1 MTTTPQSPPTR
12 RSGAGESV
20 AANVA
25 TERRGSSVDLTAVTK
40 RYGSFTAVD
49 AVDLSIAPGE
59 FVTLLGPSGSGKTTI
74 LRMLAGFDVPTSG
87 SIAIGGRE
95 VSRMAPAERNI
106 GMVFQQYA
114 LFPHLTV
121 RENILYGLR
130 MHRWG
135 RSEREART
143 VEMLELVG
151 LSHLGARRPSELS
164 GGQQQ
169 RVALARALAIRPQLL
184 LMDEPLGAL
193 DRALRVDMSEEIK
206 RLHRETGTTFL
217 YVTHDQ
223 EEALLL
229 SDRVAIMREGKIRA
243 LGTPEELFE
252 RPPTTFVAE
261 FFSNSNVLDAA
272 ELSTV
277 ADRTEIV
284 YDGRSVSVPAVVDA
298 SAVAF
303 QPHRARVTADAAV
316 GPDDLLITGTVSEI
330 LFMGMLHQI
339 VMIDSTGKRLIV
351 RTAGEDAQRL
361 QTGAPVSIA
370 VRRDDLI
377 LLRAEE

>member
-1 MTTTPQSPPTR
+1 MTTIQPEATQTPGT
-12 RSGAGESV
+12 A
-20 AANVA
+20 
-25 TERRGSSVDLTAVTK
+25 RRGSSVDLTAVTK
-40 RYGSFTAVD
+40 RFGTFTAVD
-49 AVDLSIAPGE
+49 AIDLSIAPGE

-74 LRMLAGFDVPTSG
+74 LRMLAGFEVPTSG
-87 SIAIGGRE
+87 SIEIAGRE
-95 VSRMAPAERNI
+95 VSRMAPAARNI

-130 MHRWG
+130 MHRWT
-135 RSEREART
+135 REEREART
-143 VEMLELVG
+143 TEMLELVG
-151 LSHLGARRPSELS
+151 LVHLGQRRPSELS

-229 SDRVAIMREGKIRA
+229 SDRVAIMREGRIRA
-243 LGTPEELFE
+243 LSTPEDLFE
-252 RPPTTFVAE
+252 RPPTKFVAE

-272 ELSTV
+272 EIATSG
-277 ADRTEIV
+277 DRTEII
-284 YDGRSVSVPAVVDA
+284 YDGRSVARPGATDA
-298 SAVAF
+298 AAVAF
-303 QPHRARVTADAAV
+303 QPHRARVVDGTAD
-316 GPDDLLITGTVSEI
+316 GTNELLITGTVNEV

-339 VMIDSTGKRLIV
+339 VLTDSTGKRLVV
-351 RTAGEDAQRL
+351 RTAGQDARRIA
-361 QTGAPVSIA
+361 TGAPVTLA
-370 VRRDDLI
+370 VHSDDLI
-377 LLRAEE
+377 LLRAEA

>member
-1 MTTTPQSPPTR
+1 MTIIPTR
-12 RSGAGESV
+12 S
-20 AANVA
+20 AARQA
-25 TERRGSSVDLTAVTK
+25 RAEAAASTERRGSSVELTNVTK
-40 RYGSFTAVD
+40 RFGSFTAVD
-49 AVDLSIAPGE
+49 DVDLSIAPGE

-95 VSRMAPAERNI
+95 VSRMAPAARNI

-121 RENILYGLR
+121 RENVLYGLR

-135 RSEREART
+135 REEREART
-143 VEMLELVG
+143 TEMLELVG
-151 LSHLGARRPSELS
+151 LAHLGGRRPAELS

-243 LGTPEELFE
+243 LGTSEELFE
-252 RPPTTFVAE
+252 RPPTKFVAE

-272 ELSTV
+272 EIDATGDQPV
-277 ADRTEIV
+277 VT
-284 YDGRSVSVPAVVDA
+284 YGGRSVVLPAAADVA
-298 SAVAF
+298 GIAF
-303 QPHRARVTADAAV
+303 QPHRARVVTEREPR
-316 GPDDLLITGTVSEI
+316 PDELLITGTVKEV

-339 VMIDSTGKRLIV
+339 VLTDSTGKRLVV
-351 RTAGEDAQRL
+351 RTSGEDARRL
-361 QTGAPVSIA
+361 STGDAITLA
-370 VRRDDLI
+370 VRSGDLVP
-377 LLRAEE
+377 LRAEA